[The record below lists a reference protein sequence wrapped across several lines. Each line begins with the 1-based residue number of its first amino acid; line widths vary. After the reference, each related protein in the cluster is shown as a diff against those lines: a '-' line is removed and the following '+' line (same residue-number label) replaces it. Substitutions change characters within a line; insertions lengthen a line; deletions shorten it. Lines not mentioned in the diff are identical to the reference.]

1 MGSPS
6 RMQRASNPLHP
17 SPPSPQRKQG
27 NAGSRVARHR
37 RAGRSLVATAFS
49 PSTTYD
55 SPFLRRSKNPNAP
68 RASADPGSVSDRMA
82 SCHADPRG
90 RAPRTPKRAVSTKNT
105 TSCRFFLANA
115 VCWCWAWH
123 PAMPIYEG
131 GLPEHRSELYSRK
144 TRHRVVFSWQT
155 QFAGA
160 GHGILPC
167 RSTRAGSPNTE
178 ASIRRLGAA
187 RAPSSPTQSPSRR
200 ASEAC
205 SGSPLG
211 CPTG

>member
-68 RASADPGSVSDRMA
+68 RASADPGSVSERMA
-82 SCHADPRG
+82 SCHADRVG
-90 RAPRTPKRAVSTKNT
+90 RAPRTPKRAVFTKNT

-131 GLPEHRSELYSRK
+131 GLPEHRSEHQAPR
-144 TRHRVVFSWQT
+144 
-155 QFAGA
+155 
-160 GHGILPC
+160 
-167 RSTRAGSPNTE
+167 RSTRTIIPDAIAEPPSERSVFGEP
-178 ASIRRLGAA
+178 ARLPD
-187 RAPSSPTQSPSRR
+187 RITPIVRSRR
-200 ASEAC
+200 
-205 SGSPLG
+205 
-211 CPTG
+211 PTRLTPPWRGRPRSQP